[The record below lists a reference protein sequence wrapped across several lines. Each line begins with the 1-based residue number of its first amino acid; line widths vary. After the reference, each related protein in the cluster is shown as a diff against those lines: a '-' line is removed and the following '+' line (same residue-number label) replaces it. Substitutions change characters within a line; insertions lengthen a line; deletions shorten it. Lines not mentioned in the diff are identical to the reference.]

1 MNASREELIRE
12 LQAIPWFQELSGE
25 HFDKLVELASL
36 REVETGEELYR
47 EGERQD
53 YMYIVIAG
61 RIASDMNVPGRG
73 RLRLYTSE
81 PLDVVGWSG
90 ITPVLR
96 QRTASSVAILPSR
109 LVALDAMELRKAC
122 DADHDLGYVVMR
134 RLANIV
140 AARLMVMRLQLVD
153 MFSNP
158 AQGGTS

>member
-73 RLRLYTSE
+73 RLRLYTS
-81 PLDVVGWSG
+81 
-90 ITPVLR
+90 
-96 QRTASSVAILPSR
+96 VAILPSR